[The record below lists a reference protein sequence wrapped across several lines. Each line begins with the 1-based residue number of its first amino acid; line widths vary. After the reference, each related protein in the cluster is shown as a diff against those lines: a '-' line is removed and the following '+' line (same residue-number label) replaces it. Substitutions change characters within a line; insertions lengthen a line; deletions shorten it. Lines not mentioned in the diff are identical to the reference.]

1 MVADDSRYF
10 PGIPIQ
16 SVSASHYS
24 IDSPSWITGTET
36 YPFLPRDLQF
46 DEPME
51 NLYAN
56 IETSDLSL
64 GKHTIFIESQ
74 DADGNWGVNSAIFFH
89 IESDGYAPGIIA
101 PKSAQSIHPGS
112 TLTQTIE
119 LINYGIMTDTFNISI
134 TGSSWDTSVDREQVG
149 PLAAGESSQ
158 ILLRIT
164 APLSIEDSTFESVTL
179 TVNSIN
185 DPTKYVDE
193 DLVFVALLKKLYI
206 PFVLR

>member
-46 DEPME
+46 NEPME

-89 IESDGYAPGIIA
+89 IESDGYAPRIIV
-101 PKSAQSIHPGS
+101 PKSAQYIHPGS